1 MTIGRTDDPENPF
14 CAAAFEAASL
24 LGTGSRIPSGPAD
37 MAPRR
42 EGRTHDRNRPA
53 CQTSHFSLASERP
66 STHGTEGGSPNL
78 APLKALELPHRP
90 SHERQIDVSEH
101 GLQRRSVVSPV
112 VPDPPPKEWIEHTGD
127 VIQLALW
134 SVVGYSSPA
143 PSIVW
148 FSVPRG

>member
-66 STHGTEGGSPNL
+66 STHGTEDGASANHVGAVGGDFVVL
-78 APLKALELPHRP
+78 DALH
-90 SHERQIDVSEH
+90 SSD
-101 GLQRRSVVSPV
+101 
-112 VPDPPPKEWIEHTGD
+112 K
-127 VIQLALW
+127 IQE
-134 SVVGYSSPA
+134 
-143 PSIVW
+143 
-148 FSVPRG
+148 